1 MRSTAAAPNQEIPKI
16 KPTYPIPNEM
26 LYIGLPTFSPM
37 GPTVEEL
44 AFLVKDNLPSK
55 HLILSMEETFI
66 NFLHDETSSSD
77 GILELK
83 PMDSYNRL
91 LLHRLADIFGL
102 GHVSAGEG
110 DNRHLVLERYP
121 ESSIPSILVSDILWE
136 YDEPQMSTIP
146 HQLLRRK
153 ENSSASSAKSSPQ
166 RSLEE
171 RETAYLAVRER
182 IFMTHIGEDNEPLKP
197 KPRCDPAVARRMI
210 AHALG
215 QRVNSFPEDTNCH
228 RKVQGVANNAYI
240 QARDSKLPNSTVEAI
255 NKTISQSD
263 QCMNLKNESDK
274 NCNPNVSLAR
284 GSTAAKMKLD
294 KSSPKASHDVDNE
307 HLKREH
313 LGAAKRMF
321 SQALGKHCRKNESLQ
336 TRCGEAD

>member
-1 MRSTAAAPNQEIPKI
+1 MTVAQFA
-16 KPTYPIPNEM
+16 M
-26 LYIGLPTFSPM
+26 
-37 GPTVEEL
+37 VEEL

-66 NFLHDETSSSD
+66 NFLHNETSSD

-102 GHVSAGEG
+102 GHVSVGEG

-153 ENSSASSAKSSPQ
+153 ENSSASSTKSSPQ

-171 RETAYLAVRER
+171 REAAYLAVRER
-182 IFMTHIGEDNEPLKP
+182 IFMTHVGEDNEPLKP

-215 QRVNSFPEDTNCH
+215 QRVNSLSEDTNCH
-228 RKVQGVANNAYI
+228 QKEQGGVTNNAYI
-240 QARDSKLPNSTVEAI
+240 QARDSKLPDSTVEAI
-255 NKTISQSD
+255 NKTISRSD
-263 QCMNLKNESDK
+263 QCVNLKNELDK
-274 NCNPNVSLAR
+274 NCNPDVSLAR
-284 GSTAAKMKLD
+284 GSTAAKMKPA
-294 KSSPKASHDVDNE
+294 KSYPKASHVDNE

-336 TRCGEAD
+336 TRGEAD

>member
-1 MRSTAAAPNQEIPKI
+1 
-16 KPTYPIPNEM
+16 
-26 LYIGLPTFSPM
+26 
-37 GPTVEEL
+37 
-44 AFLVKDNLPSK
+44 
-55 HLILSMEETFI
+55 
-66 NFLHDETSSSD
+66 
-77 GILELK
+77 
-83 PMDSYNRL
+83 
-91 LLHRLADIFGL
+91 
-102 GHVSAGEG
+102 
-110 DNRHLVLERYP
+110 
-121 ESSIPSILVSDILWE
+121 
-136 YDEPQMSTIP
+136 
-146 HQLLRRK
+146 
-153 ENSSASSAKSSPQ
+153 
-166 RSLEE
+166 
-171 RETAYLAVRER
+171 
-182 IFMTHIGEDNEPLKP
+182 MTHIGEDNEPLKP